1 MATTPTSSRLHDELR
16 CVRAT
21 EALDL
26 RSDRRYRA
34 SYCAVTE
41 EEEGVTGTNRPC
53 CCLWS

>member
-26 RSDRRYRA
+26 RSDRKYRA

-41 EEEGVTGTNRPC
+41 EEEDVTGTN
-53 CCLWS
+53 